1 MNPNEI
7 RALPCGAYQTNAYLV
22 CPDGRGDAF
31 LIDPGDDLSALKA
44 AIAES
49 GRTLSAI
56 LLTHGHFDHMLAAAP
71 LQKETG
77 AEVYVSEK
85 DAELL
90 TNPVKNAFNPEV
102 SVLKLP
108 ERIDIEPLEDEISV
122 CGVNLSVIPTPGHTR
137 GSVCFYDAAG
147 RILFSGDTLFCGA
160 FGRTDF
166 PGGSMNEMVKSLK
179 RLDTLPS
186 DTLVFP
192 GHMQFTEIGEEQR
205 GILRRIV

>member
-71 LQKETG
+71 LQKES
-77 AEVYVSEK
+77 AERFAANS
-85 DAELL
+85 
-90 TNPVKNAFNPEV
+90 TCISSSQKNA
-102 SVLKLP
+102 
-108 ERIDIEPLEDEISV
+108 
-122 CGVNLSVIPTPGHTR
+122 LS
-137 GSVCFYDAAG
+137 
-147 RILFSGDTLFCGA
+147 L
-160 FGRTDF
+160 
-166 PGGSMNEMVKSLK
+166 SMP
-179 RLDTLPS
+179 D
-186 DTLVFP
+186 
-192 GHMQFTEIGEEQR
+192 
-205 GILRRIV
+205 RRRMPRSS

>member
-1 MNPNEI
+1 MNMNPNEI

-31 LIDPGDDLSALKA
+31 LIDPGDDLSALNA

-90 TNPVKNAFNPEV
+90 TNPVKNAFNPDV

-108 ERIDIEPLEDEISV
+108 ERIDAEPLEDEISV
-122 CGVNLSVIPTPGHTR
+122 CGVKLSVIPTPGHTR

-147 RILFSGDTLFCGA
+147 RILFSGDTLFQAGY
-160 FGRTDF
+160 GRTDLF
-166 PGGSMNEMVKSLK
+166 GGDMFAIARSLK
-179 RLDTLPS
+179 TLFALPEDTRVL
-186 DTLVFP
+186 P
-192 GHMQFTEIGEEQR
+192 GHGGETT
-205 GILRRIV
+205 ILAERRRYRL

>member
-31 LIDPGDDLSALKA
+31 LIDPGDDLSALNA

-85 DAELL
+85 DVIHHVKALSLTVVPSPCPANGRTKREDMKALLDHICRSVPNAREQLL
-90 TNPVKNAFNPEV
+90 TALRSDDQYALWDKPKP
-102 SVLKLP
+102 
-108 ERIDIEPLEDEISV
+108 
-122 CGVNLSVIPTPGHTR
+122 
-137 GSVCFYDAAG
+137 DA
-147 RILFSGDTLFCGA
+147 
-160 FGRTDF
+160 
-166 PGGSMNEMVKSLK
+166 
-179 RLDTLPS
+179 
-186 DTLVFP
+186 
-192 GHMQFTEIGEEQR
+192 
-205 GILRRIV
+205 